1 MAFKIAITNFEN
13 GNEKTEY
20 MTLPAEGK
28 TITDTIEKAGICG
41 ETILRICSCEKFPE
55 LVGADFDG
63 KPTLDELNILAE
75 KLEKVAESDLDI
87 AAYRGLLR
95 DGIYTVR
102 DAICC
107 ALNTNTVV
115 VYRCKDFEEYGKFAM
130 SDLLFGEFSDIPYKT
145 NGDVDYEK
153 IGQIEH
159 EKNGGYFIGDYY
171 VITETYFDEVGFGEK
186 AAQSESGIAEE
197 KNNIAMGGIS

>member
-13 GNEKTEY
+13 GNEKTAY
-20 MTLPAEGK
+20 MTLPADRK
-28 TITDTIEKAGICG
+28 TIADTIEKAGIRR
-41 ETILRICSCEKFPE
+41 ETILRICGCENFPE
-55 LVGADFDG
+55 LVDADFDG
-63 KPTLDELNILAE
+63 KPTFDELNILAE
-75 KLEKVAESDLDI
+75 KLENVAESDLDI

-115 VYRCKDFEEYGKFAM
+115 VYRCKDFEEYGKLAM
-130 SDLLFGEFSDIPYKT
+130 SDLLFGEFNNVPYKE

-171 VITETYFDEVGFGEK
+171 VITETYFNEIGFDEK
-186 AAQSESGIAEE
+186 TAQSESDIAEE

>member
-1 MAFKIAITNFEN
+1 MVFKIAITNFEN
-13 GNEKTEY
+13 GSEKTEY
-20 MTLPAEGK
+20 MTLPADEK
-28 TITDTIEKAGICG
+28 AIADTIEKSGIRG
-41 ETILRICSCEKFPE
+41 KTILRICGCEKFPE
-55 LVGADFDG
+55 LVDADFDG

-95 DGIYTVR
+95 DGIYTVH

-107 ALNTNTVV
+107 ALNTNTVA
-115 VYRCKDFEEYGKFAM
+115 VYRCKDFEEYGKLTM
-130 SDLLFGEFSDIPYKT
+130 SDLLFGEFNNVPYKE
-145 NGDVDYEK
+145 NGDIDYEK

-159 EKNGGYFIGDYY
+159 EKNGGYFIGGCY
-171 VITETYFDEVGFGEK
+171 VITETYFEEIGFDEK
-186 AAQSESGIAEE
+186 TAQSESDIAEE